1 MNGKGASARPTL
13 KVSNLHG
20 MVTGMAED
28 LQSLV
33 GGTVVR
39 RKVYARFL
47 DAVNFVNGN
56 SDADPEQEVIS
67 RWRIEQCSELSAVS
81 ASLYCPRRRKRMAL
95 FFRGASCWPT
105 PVPGPIAVM
114 SAVIAVRLSRM
125 NMTSRRPISR
135 KINAVNA

>member
-67 RWRIEQCSELSAVS
+67 RWRIEQCSEL
-81 ASLYCPRRRKRMAL
+81 RRGQCLLCTVHADGNGRRC
-95 FFRGASCWPT
+95 FSGAHHAC
-105 PVPGPIAVM
+105 
-114 SAVIAVRLSRM
+114 
-125 NMTSRRPISR
+125 
-135 KINAVNA
+135 